1 MNAQNYIQSVAE
13 LQETAR
19 ASASFPFKQLIPY
32 LEDAF
37 QRFILPYVGESL
49 HNRLSSLLSGEGSER
64 EQEMRR
70 LIARALGPL
79 SLALASPELGVVIGD
94 SGHLVKRN
102 GDFAAANLDKIE
114 RAERGLRDRGFLS
127 IEILISCLKAKE
139 NDFPE
144 WAESD
149 YKQRL
154 TRSLWIADGREMM
167 RYASSIVDHPQQ
179 SFYCLVPMVERLQE
193 SLRLRIGGSLYDQLL
208 EGHRKDGLD
217 LTLEGMVTL
226 IKNWITVK
234 LEIANLGSM
243 DGQPEPTVPLVFIP
257 RFRPM
262 NRLSIDWCLDR
273 LTFLEANID
282 RLAAELS
289 DDRESAGHTS
299 NMNSKDLHLFVL

>member
-1 MNAQNYIQSVAE
+1 MNAQNYIQVTEE

-19 ASASFPFKQLIPY
+19 INASFPFKQLIPY

-37 QRFILPYVGESL
+37 QRFILPYVGEPL
-49 HNRLSSLLSGEGSER
+49 HDRLSSLLPGSGSER
-64 EQEMRR
+64 EQETRR

-127 IEILISCLKAKE
+127 IEILISYLKATE

-144 WAESD
+144 WTESD

-167 RYASSIVDHPQQ
+167 RYASSIVDHSQQ
-179 SFYCLVPMVERLQE
+179 SFFCLVPMVESLQE
-193 SLRLRIGGSLYDQLL
+193 SLRARIGATLYDQLL
-208 EGHRKDGLD
+208 ASYQAETLD
-217 LTLEGMVTL
+217 LDQEGMVKL
-226 IKNWITVK
+226 IKEWITVK
-234 LEIANLGSM
+234 LEITML
-243 DGQPEPTVPLVFIP
+243 DKLDEQPKQAVPLVFFP
-257 RFRPM
+257 KFRPM
-262 NRLSIDWCLDR
+262 NRLSTDWCLDR

-282 RLAAELS
+282 RFAAEMNGS
-289 DDRESAGHTS
+289 EETAGHTS
-299 NMNSKDLHLFVL
+299 NMNSKDLHIFVL

>member
-1 MNAQNYIQSVAE
+1 MNAQNYIQVTEE

-19 ASASFPFKQLIPY
+19 INASFPFKQLTPY
-32 LEDAF
+32 MDDAF

-49 HNRLSSLLSGEGSER
+49 HNRLSSLSTDEASER
-64 EQEMRR
+64 ERETRR

-79 SLALASPELGVVIGD
+79 SLVLASPELGVVISD

-114 RAERGLRDRGFLS
+114 RAEMGLRDRGFLS
-127 IEILISCLKAKE
+127 TEILIGYLKATE
-139 NDFPE
+139 ADFPE

-167 RYASSIVDHPQQ
+167 RYASSIVDHSQQ
-179 SFYCLVPMVERLQE
+179 SFFCLVPMVESLQE
-193 SLRLRIGGSLYDQLL
+193 SLRARIGAELYDQLL
-208 EGHRKDGLD
+208 ASYQAETLD
-217 LTLEGMVTL
+217 LDQEGMVKL
-226 IKNWITVK
+226 IKEWITVK
-234 LEIANLGSM
+234 LEITML
-243 DGQPEPTVPLVFIP
+243 DKLDEQPKQAVPLVFFP
-257 RFRPM
+257 KFRPL
-262 NRLSIDWCLDR
+262 NRLSTDWCLDR

-289 DDRESAGHTS
+289 GSDETSGHTS
-299 NMNSKDLHLFVL
+299 NMNSKDLHIFVL

>member
-32 LEDAF
+32 MDDAF

-49 HNRLSSLLSGEGSER
+49 HDRLSSLSTGEESER
-64 EQEMRR
+64 DREVRR

-79 SLALASPELGVVIGD
+79 SLALASPELGVVISD

-114 RAERGLRDRGFLS
+114 RAEQGLRDRGFLS
-127 IEILISCLKAKE
+127 IEVLLSYLKATE
-139 NDFPE
+139 ANFLQWTD
-144 WAESD
+144 SD

-167 RYASSIVDHPQQ
+167 RYSSVIVDHPQQ
-179 SFYCLVPMVERLQE
+179 SFYCLVPMVESLQE
-193 SLRLRIGGSLYDQLL
+193 SLRARIGAELYDQLL
-208 EGHRKDGLD
+208 ESYKADTLD
-217 LTLEGMVTL
+217 LSLEGMVKL
-226 IKNWITVK
+226 IKEWITVK
-234 LEIANLGSM
+234 LEITQLGKT
-243 DGQPEPTVPLVFIP
+243 DEQPEPTVPLVFFP
-257 RFRPM
+257 KFRPM
-262 NRLSIDWCLDR
+262 NRLSTDWCLDR

-289 DDRESAGHTS
+289 GSEATAGHTS
-299 NMNSKDLHLFVL
+299 NMNSKDLHIFVL